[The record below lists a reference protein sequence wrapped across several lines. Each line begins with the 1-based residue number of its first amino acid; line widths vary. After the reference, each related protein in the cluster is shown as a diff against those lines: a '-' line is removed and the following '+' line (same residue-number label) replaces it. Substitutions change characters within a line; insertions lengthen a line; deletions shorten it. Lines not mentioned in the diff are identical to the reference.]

1 MHSASA
7 PFLVFSDQLS
17 ENGEQPQVVLAFL
30 GQFKH
35 HLFQVCVV
43 LSHCRVLSELW
54 GVGGTWG
61 VGGLQ
66 VNVLRFKRVQRP
78 QSLWYHLSFSSR

>member
-1 MHSASA
+1 MHIVSA
-7 PFLVFSDQLS
+7 PFLVSSDQLS
-17 ENGEQPQVVLAFL
+17 ENGEQPHIVLACL

-54 GVGGTWG
+54 GVGGTLG
-61 VGGLQ
+61 EGRFTGE
-66 VNVLRFKRVQRP
+66 RFKT
-78 QSLWYHLSFSSR
+78 